1 MDIGVVIV
9 TYNRIDKL
17 KTALKKFDE
26 QTYLPRYVMVVN
38 NASTDGTDI
47 FLSVWKE
54 ENKNYKRIVINKDK
68 NTGGSGGFHTGL
80 KAALNESADWIWVS
94 DDDAFPRKDALE
106 QANKFLETKKRESKI
121 SEISAVCSLVVSNGV
136 ADKFQN
142 RSIYTKGIS
151 IYEKFPTDEDLK
163 SEFFEKSVLSYVGSI
178 INKEKLKLA
187 GLPNKDYFIYFDDTE
202 HGMRLNNLGR
212 IICLTHMVVDHDIPA
227 SEEGITWKTYYKY
240 RNMISTYEKHFK
252 GKCFWFFISKVRIKI
267 FLNRLTGNK
276 NKEINILEKA
286 YQDVKSG
293 NFGMD
298 SVYKP
303 GYKP

>member
-1 MDIGVVIV
+1 
-9 TYNRIDKL
+9 
-17 KTALKKFDE
+17 
-26 QTYLPRYVMVVN
+26 
-38 NASTDGTDI
+38 
-47 FLSVWKE
+47 
-54 ENKNYKRIVINKDK
+54 
-68 NTGGSGGFHTGL
+68 
-80 KAALNESADWIWVS
+80 
-94 DDDAFPRKDALE
+94 
-106 QANKFLETKKRESKI
+106 
-121 SEISAVCSLVVSNGV
+121 
-136 ADKFQN
+136 
-142 RSIYTKGIS
+142 
-151 IYEKFPTDEDLK
+151 
-163 SEFFEKSVLSYVGSI
+163 
-178 INKEKLKLA
+178 
-187 GLPNKDYFIYFDDTE
+187 
-202 HGMRLNNLGR
+202 
-212 IICLTHMVVDHDIPA
+212 MVVDHDIPA